1 MSAEPAAHAGSSD
14 AAASGARSGIDPS
27 PDRTPDPGPPWSDRH
42 PRLARA
48 LALAG
53 PPASFLPALLLE
65 AQALATLLAAEHES
79 TRIGPF
85 LGWHLAASLACGWPF
100 WRCLPQEMREPR
112 RPLMTLGVMANV
124 FVPLLS
130 AGMVLALR
138 IGLHLRRIAR
148 ALPFATI
155 AQPEF
160 ELHRKGEVSQMRNSR
175 LRSRLMD
182 PSTPMA
188 DRVTDLLS
196 IQDVPSRITADIMRA
211 LLADRV
217 EDIRL
222 LAYGMLDGREKAIS
236 QRIFAQEAQLEHTGD
251 IDRIFGAHKR
261 LAELYW
267 ELVFQ
272 RLVDGDMR
280 THACKSAR
288 EQAERALVLRSDDA
302 GVWFLL
308 VRVLHTLKDFEGG
321 KQALVIA
328 EQHGFPRDRLV
339 PWIAEYAFAERR
351 FGDVRAAFAELPVA
365 PGAMQLA
372 AAWHY
377 WTGR

>member
-1 MSAEPAAHAGSSD
+1 MSADSAAPGAAGPQGTEATEPLPDPQAPAAAEPR
-14 AAASGARSGIDPS
+14 ARWTQ
-27 PDRTPDPGPPWSDRH
+27 RY
-42 PRLARA
+42 PRLARF
-48 LALAG
+48 LMWAG

-65 AQALATLLAAEHES
+65 ALAIALLIGAFDESSQAWQ
-79 TRIGPF
+79 F
-85 LGWHLAASLACGWPF
+85 VVCHLAASLACGWPF
-100 WRCLPQEMREPR
+100 WRCLPPEMREPR
-112 RPLMTLGVMANV
+112 RPLMALGVMANL
-124 FVPLLS
+124 FVPLLA

-148 ALPFATI
+148 ILPFDTVP
-155 AQPEF
+155 QPQF
-160 ELHRKGEVSQMRNSR
+160 ELHRKAEVSQMRNSR

-182 PSTPMA
+182 PATPMA

-236 QRIFAQEAQLEHTGD
+236 QRIFAEEAQLQYSED
-251 IDRIFGAHKR
+251 LDRIFGAHKR

-272 RLVDGDMR
+272 RLVGGDMR
-280 THACKSAR
+280 THACRQAR
-288 EQAERALVLRSDDA
+288 EQAERALALRADDA
-302 GVWFLL
+302 GTWFLL
-308 VRVLHTLKDFEGG
+308 ARVLHTLKDLEAGR
-321 KQALVIA
+321 QAMVMA

-339 PWIAEYAFAERR
+339 PWIAEYAFAEGR
-351 FGDVRAAFAELPVA
+351 FGDVRAAFDELPVA
-365 PGAMQLA
+365 PGTMQLA

>member
-1 MSAEPAAHAGSSD
+1 MTSET
-14 AAASGARSGIDPS
+14 ASKVDIEQ
-27 PDRTPDPGPPWSDRH
+27 TPPPGPPAGANAPSAPAQGWRT
-42 PRLARA
+42 A
-48 LALAG
+48 LPAIGFLPAILIEAWAASILLAG
-53 PPASFLPALLLE
+53 PAEKGSLPAFFDGSLFAFFGL
-65 AQALATLLAAEHES
+65 HV
-79 TRIGPF
+79 
-85 LGWHLAASLACGWPF
+85 AASLASAWPF
-100 WRCLPQEMREPR
+100 WRCLPPEMREPR
-112 RPLMTLGVMANV
+112 APLMALGAAANL
-124 FVPLLS
+124 FVPLLA

-138 IGLHLRRIAR
+138 IGLRMRRLAHK
-148 ALPFATI
+148 LPFDTVR
-155 AQPEF
+155 QPVF

-175 LRSRLMD
+175 LRSRLMAA
-182 PSTPMA
+182 STPMA
-188 DRVTDLLS
+188 ERVTDLLS
-196 IQDVPSRITADIMRA
+196 IQDVPSRITADILRE

-236 QRIFAQEAQLEHTGD
+236 QRIFAQEAQLENASDH
-251 IDRIFGAHKR
+251 DRIFGGHKR

-288 EQAERALVLRSDDA
+288 AQAERALALRGDDA

-308 VRVLHTLKDFEGG
+308 VRVLHALKDYEAGR
-321 KQALVIA
+321 QALVMA
-328 EQHGFPRDRLV
+328 EQHGFPRDRLI
-339 PWIAEYAFAERR
+339 PWIAEYAFGERR
-351 FGDVRAAFAELPVA
+351 FTDVQAAFRELPVA